1 MPDEKLC
8 TACSD
13 SFGPMIRSIISRIIR
28 ERSRLRAIIS
38 RGRHM
43 QSGGWAEDYYAT
55 YIQAHQEFLRVM
67 STLQVGQPLDPGE
80 EEDTDAPEGALTSIL
95 RK

>member
-1 MPDEKLC
+1 
-8 TACSD
+8 
-13 SFGPMIRSIISRIIR
+13 
-28 ERSRLRAIIS
+28 
-38 RGRHM
+38 M